1 MPEDHIKQRID
12 ELRKERSAV
21 ILAHNY
27 TRPDV
32 QDIADFT
39 GDSLGLSRR
48 AASTDAEVIV
58 FAGVR
63 FMAETAA
70 ILCPDR
76 VVLHPDP
83 NAGCP
88 LADMITPRELEE
100 LKRQHPDALVVAY
113 VNTTAEIKAL
123 SDICCTSSNAKAVVE
138 SLPENREI
146 IFIPDR
152 NLGRWVSERTGRALI
167 LHEGFCPTHMR
178 ILKEMVEGAKRRH
191 PEALV
196 VVHPEVRKE
205 VADMADHVASTG
217 GMIRFCCASDAKEFI
232 IGTEEGMVHALERA
246 CPQKE
251 FHLASP
257 VSDCPNMKLIT
268 LEKILWSLEDLQPR
282 VVLPEHILKA
292 AYEPI
297 RKMTEI
303 TGG

>member
-1 MPEDHIKQRID
+1 MSDMNIQERID
-12 ELRKERSAV
+12 ELRTERKAV

-27 TRPDV
+27 TRPEV
-32 QDIADFT
+32 QDIADYT

-48 AASTDAEVIV
+48 AASAGAEVIV

-83 NAGCP
+83 RAGCP
-88 LADMITPRELEE
+88 LADMISIRELRE
-100 LKRQHPDALVVAY
+100 LKRRHPGAVVVAY
-113 VNTTAEIKAL
+113 VNTTAEVKAE

-138 SLPENREI
+138 SIPEGREI

-152 NLGRWVSERTGRALI
+152 NLGRWVSEQTGRSLI
-167 LHEGFCPTHMR
+167 LHQGFCPTHLR
-178 ILKEMVEGAKRRH
+178 ILKEMVEQAKREH
-191 PEALV
+191 PGALV

-217 GMIRFCCASDAKEFI
+217 GMIKFCCSSKAGEFI
-232 IGTEEGMVHALERA
+232 IGTEDGMVHALKRA
-246 CPQKE
+246 CPAKE

-268 LEKILWSLEDLQPR
+268 LEKILWSLEDLEPK
-282 VVLPEHILKA
+282 VELPERVLKA

-303 TGG
+303 VGG